1 MPRWGICWAAA
12 PLSPFDKGAR
22 WGQAGRMDALFYL
35 IPLPDLLA
43 FLAAGIVLNLT
54 PGADVIFATACGVA
68 GGPRVGAV
76 AGLGVGF
83 GGLFHVGL
91 AVLGVS
97 ALIAA
102 HPGALMALKL
112 AGAGYLLWLAWAS
125 WRASWRADP
134 GGEGRGEMR
143 VGVALWRGFVTNA
156 LNPKV
161 ALFVLAFL
169 PQFTDAAR
177 GPVWAQI
184 AVLGALFTVT
194 GTVITCGYGALAGLA
209 GQRLS
214 GQGLAARMGLMNRVA
229 AVMLLFLAV
238 RMAWG

>member
-1 MPRWGICWAAA
+1 MGVAKPPSRVMPALRFGN
-12 PLSPFDKGAR
+12 GA
-22 WGQAGRMDALFYL
+22 GKVVGMIDLFTL
-35 IPLPDLLA
+35 IPPADLLA

-54 PGADVIFATACGVA
+54 PGADVVFATASGIA

-97 ALIAA
+97 AMIAA
-102 HPGALMALKL
+102 LPMALLGLKL
-112 AGAGYLLWLAWAS
+112 VGAGYLLWLAWAS
-125 WRASWRADP
+125 WNAGTEAP
-134 GGEGRGEMR
+134 ARGEDR
-143 VGVALWRGFVTNA
+143 ALAVLWRGFVTNA

-184 AVLGALFTVT
+184 AVLGALFTLT
-194 GTVITCGYGALAGLA
+194 GTAITCAYGALAGFV
-209 GQRLS
+209 
-214 GQGLAARMGLMNRVA
+214 GQGLARRMGLMKRIA
-229 AVMLLFLAV
+229 AVMLGALAL
-238 RMAWG
+238 RMIWE

>member
-1 MPRWGICWAAA
+1 
-12 PLSPFDKGAR
+12 
-22 WGQAGRMDALFYL
+22 MDALFDL
-35 IPLPDLLA
+35 IPLADLLA

-54 PGADVIFATACGVA
+54 PGADVIFATACGMA

-91 AVLGVS
+91 AALGVS

-102 HPGALMALKL
+102 HPGALMALQF

-125 WRASWRADP
+125 WRAGTGAA
-134 GGEGRGEMR
+134 GAGEMR
-143 VGVALWRGFVTNA
+143 PGAALWRGFVTNA

-169 PQFTDAAR
+169 PQFTNAAR

-184 AVLGALFTVT
+184 VVLGALFTVT
-194 GTVITCGYGALAGLA
+194 GTVITCGYGALAGFA
-209 GQRLS
+209 GQR
-214 GQGLAARMGLMNRVA
+214 LAARMGLMNKVA
-229 AVMLLFLAV
+229 AVMLLALAL

>member
-1 MPRWGICWAAA
+1 
-12 PLSPFDKGAR
+12 
-22 WGQAGRMDALFYL
+22 MDALFAL
-35 IPLPDLLA
+35 IPFADLLA

-54 PGADVIFATACGVA
+54 PGADVVFATACGVA

-91 AVLGVS
+91 AVVGVS

-102 HPGALMALKL
+102 HPGAMMVLKL
-112 AGAGYLLWLAWAS
+112 AGAAYLVWLAW
-125 WRASWRADP
+125 ASWRADP

-143 VGVALWRGFVTNA
+143 AGVALWRGFVTNA

-169 PQFTDAAR
+169 PQFTDPAR

-184 AVLGALFTVT
+184 AVLGALFTMT
-194 GTVITCGYGALAGLA
+194 GAAITCGYGALAGLA

-214 GQGLAARMGLMNRVA
+214 GQRLAARMGLMNKVA
-229 AVMLLFLAV
+229 AVMLLALAL

>member
-1 MPRWGICWAAA
+1 
-12 PLSPFDKGAR
+12 
-22 WGQAGRMDALFYL
+22 MDALFSL
-35 IPLPDLLA
+35 IPVADLLA

-91 AVLGVS
+91 AAVGVS

-102 HPGALMALKL
+102 HPGALLVL
-112 AGAGYLLWLAWAS
+112 QFAGAGYLLWLAWTS
-125 WRASWRADP
+125 WRASSQA
-134 GGEGRGEMR
+134 GAGAAGRGEMQA
-143 VGVALWRGFVTNA
+143 GVALWRGFVTNA

-184 AVLGALFTVT
+184 VVLGALFTLT
-194 GTVITCGYGALAGLA
+194 GTAITCGYGALAGLA
-209 GQRLS
+209 GQRL
-214 GQGLAARMGLMNRVA
+214 AAQMGLMNKVA
-229 AVMLLFLAV
+229 AVMLLLLAL

>member
-1 MPRWGICWAAA
+1 
-12 PLSPFDKGAR
+12 
-22 WGQAGRMDALFYL
+22 MDALFSL
-35 IPLPDLLA
+35 IPLADLLA

-91 AVLGVS
+91 AAVGVS

-102 HPGALMALKL
+102 HPASLIVLQF
-112 AGAGYLLWLAWAS
+112 AGAGYLLWLAWTS
-125 WRASWRADP
+125 WRAGA
-134 GGEGRGEMR
+134 GAAGRGEMQA
-143 VGVALWRGFVTNA
+143 GVALWRGFVTNA

-184 AVLGALFTVT
+184 VVLGALFTLT
-194 GTVITCGYGALAGLA
+194 GTAITCGYGALAGLA
-209 GQRLS
+209 GQR
-214 GQGLAARMGLMNRVA
+214 LAARMGLMNRVA
-229 AVMLLFLAV
+229 AVMLLALAL

>member
-1 MPRWGICWAAA
+1 
-12 PLSPFDKGAR
+12 
-22 WGQAGRMDALFYL
+22 MDAVFAL

-83 GGLFHVGL
+83 GGLFHLGL
-91 AVLGVS
+91 AVAGVS

-102 HPGALMALKL
+102 HPGALIALKL
-112 AGAGYLLWLAWAS
+112 AGAGYLVWLAWV
-125 WRASWRADP
+125 SWRADP

-143 VGVALWRGFVTNA
+143 AGVALWRGFVTNA

-214 GQGLAARMGLMNRVA
+214 GQGISGRGLAARMGLMNKVA
-229 AVMLLFLAV
+229 AVMLLALAL

>member
-1 MPRWGICWAAA
+1 
-12 PLSPFDKGAR
+12 
-22 WGQAGRMDALFYL
+22 MDALFDL
-35 IPLPDLLA
+35 IPLADLLA

-54 PGADVIFATACGVA
+54 PGADVIFATACGMA

-91 AVLGVS
+91 AALGVS

-102 HPGALMALKL
+102 HPGALMALQF

-125 WRASWRADP
+125 WRAGTGAA
-134 GGEGRGEMR
+134 GAGEMR
-143 VGVALWRGFVTNA
+143 PGAALWRGFVTNA

-184 AVLGALFTVT
+184 VVLGALFTVT
-194 GTVITCGYGALAGLA
+194 GTAITCGYGALAGFA
-209 GQRLS
+209 GQRFS
-214 GQGLAARMGLMNRVA
+214 GQRLAARMGLMNRVA
-229 AVMLLFLAV
+229 AVMLLALAL